1 MADRNGYIGRAP
13 SDSSVVVARQTF
25 SPTGITTDFTFASG
39 YTVGYLDVYL
49 NGAKQIEGQDYNAND
64 SSTFEVLGGGAQSGD
79 ILEAVAYKAFN
90 VSNIKDAPG
99 NFTVG
104 NNLTVVG
111 TITGDGSALTGV
123 AGGKFSANDTGIST
137 TSSVGIGTT
146 NATGAADSNNTAVLN
161 VGVVTANFFYGN
173 GGGLTGI
180 AGTENIIT
188 GTAATFTNV
197 VKVGTAITLDATS
210 GIITATSFSGSGA
223 NLTGVTAT
231 DVGTLGNLNVTGVGT
246 FGGDVSVRN
255 LTGVAATFTGVLTY
269 EDVAS
274 VDSVGIVTARG
285 GFEIGAAG
293 VGGTIT
299 AVGNAQF
306 VGFASATAF
315 AGYDSLQAG
324 YFDIVSGPT
333 PDPVIYNVTYASKDA
348 THRYFGQGS
357 GLGYKINGVFSPW
370 LTLTPGRKYRFLM
383 SSSDMSAHP
392 FRFYK
397 EADKTTAYTTNVT
410 STATYTE
417 ILVTDSTPQVLHYQ
431 CSLHGYMGN
440 GASTLSNVA
449 ATQTVGLST
458 AAATVAGIVTTL
470 DLSSAQDHKITVSG
484 ISTVTVKGGTEGDS
498 HTVRIINS
506 GITTV
511 GFSTFFLF
519 PSGAD
524 PSMPTASG
532 AISLISFTVNRVG
545 AGGTQLLAGA
555 ALNYS

>member
-25 SPTGITTDFTFASG
+25 SATGITTTFTFASG
-39 YTVGYLDVYL
+39 YTIGYLDVFL
-49 NGAKQIEGQDYNAND
+49 NGAKQIEGQDYDANNG
-64 SSTFEVLGGGAQSGD
+64 STFDISGGGVTNGD
-79 ILEAVAYKAFN
+79 IIEAVAYKAFN
-90 VSNIKDAPG
+90 VSNVKDAPG
-99 NFTVG
+99 DFTVG
-104 NNLTVVG
+104 NNLTVAGNATISG
-111 TITGDGSALTGV
+111 TISGDGSALTGV

-173 GGGLTGI
+173 GSGLTGI

-210 GIITATSFSGSGA
+210 GIITAVNGFVGPLTGA
-223 NLTGVTAT
+223 VTGDVTGTASLASNLTGTPDIT
-231 DVGTLGNLNVTGVGT
+231 
-246 FGGDVSVRN
+246 VRN
-255 LTGVAATFTGVLTY
+255 ITGVAATFTGVLTY
-269 EDVAS
+269 EDVTS

-285 GFEIGAAG
+285 GVELGAAG
-293 VGGTIT
+293 VGGT
-299 AVGNAQF
+299 F
-306 VGFASATAF
+306 SATGF
-315 AGYDSLQAG
+315 GSLEGGLNVAG
-324 YFDIVSGPT
+324 V
-333 PDPVIYNVTYASKDA
+333 V
-348 THRYFGQGS
+348 
-357 GLGYKINGVFSPW
+357 
-370 LTLTPGRKYRFLM
+370 
-383 SSSDMSAHP
+383 
-392 FRFYK
+392 
-397 EADKTTAYTTNVT
+397 
-410 STATYTE
+410 TAT
-417 ILVTDSTPQVLHYQ
+417 SYQ
-431 CSLHGYMGN
+431 GDGSALTG
-440 GASTLSNVA
+440 LS
-449 ATQTVGLST
+449 VGIST

-484 ISTVTVKGGTEGDS
+484 ISTVTVKGGTEGES

-524 PSMPTASG
+524 PSMPTADG

>member
-25 SPTGITTDFTFASG
+25 SPTGITTTFTFASG
-39 YTVGYLDVYL
+39 YTIGYLDVFL
-49 NGAKQIEGQDYNAND
+49 NGAKQIEGQDYDANNG
-64 SSTFEVLGGGAQSGD
+64 STFEVSGGGATNGD
-79 ILEAVAYKAFN
+79 VIEAVAYKAFN
-90 VSNIKDAPG
+90 VSNVKDAPG
-99 NFTVG
+99 DFTVG

-137 TSSVGIGTT
+137 TTSVGIGTT

-173 GGGLTGI
+173 GSGLTGI

-210 GIITATSFSGSGA
+210 GIITAVNGFVGPLTGA
-223 NLTGVTAT
+223 VTGNVTGTASLASNLTGTPDIT
-231 DVGTLGNLNVTGVGT
+231 
-246 FGGDVSVRN
+246 VRN
-255 LTGVAATFTGVLTY
+255 ITGVAATFTGVLTY
-269 EDVAS
+269 EDVTS

-285 GFEIGAAG
+285 GVELGAAG
-293 VGGTIT
+293 VGGT
-299 AVGNAQF
+299 F
-306 VGFASATAF
+306 SATGF
-315 AGYDSLQAG
+315 GSLEGGLNVAG
-324 YFDIVSGPT
+324 V
-333 PDPVIYNVTYASKDA
+333 VTA
-348 THRYFGQGS
+348 TSFSGS
-357 GLGYKINGVFSPW
+357 GAN
-370 LTLTPGRKYRFLM
+370 LTNLP
-383 SSSDMSAHP
+383 
-392 FRFYK
+392 
-397 EADKTTAYTTNVT
+397 
-410 STATYTE
+410 
-417 ILVTDSTPQVLHYQ
+417 
-431 CSLHGYMGN
+431 
-440 GASTLSNVA
+440 A
-449 ATQTVGLST
+449 AGLST

-524 PSMPTASG
+524 PSMPTADG